1 MNTNTFDMIKN
12 LDTSSISSNH
22 IEECAEQ
29 GDLNS
34 IINYYLLNVKFD
46 ENVMRLACKSGKLEL
61 VKFLIDINCPI
72 DDDSIGHAVLYGH
85 YEIVKYLVN
94 SNVPLTTLAMYNA
107 CVTGNLLMI
116 NFLLRLDAPF
126 HYICVCAAA
135 CNNHVDVLELFYN
148 KGIRLQID
156 ILEYAELGGF
166 LDIVKFMCM
175 KYNIDTEKVLNI
187 VEKHYDKI
195 NLNDTF
201 WFLYLTNN
209 STTNYKNIT
218 KVKKAKLYC

>member
-1 MNTNTFDMIKN
+1 MDSNTFDAIKN
-12 LDTSSISSNH
+12 LDTSSSYTNH
-22 IEECAEQ
+22 IEECAEK
-29 GDLNS
+29 GDLNT
-34 IINYYLLNVKFD
+34 IICYYLSGVEFN
-46 ENVMRLACKSGKLEL
+46 ENIMRLACKSGNLDL
-61 VKFLIDINCPI
+61 VKFLIDIKCPI
-72 DDDSIGHAVLYGH
+72 NDDSIGHAVLYGH

-94 SNVPLTTLAMYNA
+94 IDVPLTTLAMYNA

-135 CNNHVDVLELFYN
+135 CNNHVDVLEFFYN
-148 KGIRLQID
+148 KGIRLESD
-156 ILEYAELGGF
+156 ILDYAELGGF

-175 KYNIDTEKVLNI
+175 NYNVDTEKVLNI

-209 STTNYKNIT
+209 STAEYKNIT

>member
-1 MNTNTFDMIKN
+1 MDSNTFDAIKN
-12 LDTSSISSNH
+12 LDTSSTSTNH
-22 IEECAEQ
+22 IEECAEK
-29 GDLNS
+29 GDLNT
-34 IINYYLLNVKFD
+34 IICYYLSGVKFD
-46 ENVMRLACKSGKLEL
+46 ENIMRLACKSGNLDL
-61 VKFLIDINCPI
+61 VKFLIDIKCPI
-72 DDDSIGHAVLYGH
+72 NDDSIGHAVLYGH

-94 SNVPLTTLAMYNA
+94 IDVPLTTLAMYNA
-107 CVTGNLLMI
+107 CVTGNLIMI
-116 NFLLRLDAPF
+116 NFLFRLGAPF

-135 CNNHVDVLELFYN
+135 CNNHVDVLEFFYK
-148 KGIRLQID
+148 KGFRLQSD
-156 ILEYAELGGF
+156 ILDYAELGGF

-175 KYNIDTEKVLNI
+175 NYNVDTEKVLNI

-209 STTNYKNIT
+209 STSNYKNIT